1 MILLE
6 YHLKDSLGRLE
17 NYLFR
22 SPHFPQEAILPN
34 HVNIIYSSNIDVEI
48 YWGDTTAPRAPR
60 GLFLELTSK

>member
-48 YWGDTTAPRAPR
+48 Y
-60 GLFLELTSK
+60 